1 MNVLRHPCSCP
12 PTARRNFRT
21 LSNLS
26 PVISLI
32 LALILVAAQSLYAE
46 SGLPTREEVQQT
58 LDELSSIT
66 GFRIKHPVVF
76 ESITRD
82 QINRYLQERIK
93 EVAKPEELRAEELTL
108 KKFGFVPET
117 FDLRKN
123 TIDLLTEQAAAFY
136 DFHRKKLFISDWA
149 QTSMRDV
156 ALIHELAHALADQS
170 FSLEKFTRKVEQ
182 DSEKSL
188 ARQAVVEGQAMWL
201 TNAVIDR
208 RAGRART
215 TQETEDGAEPSG
227 KFPVFDQAPL
237 YIRENLIFP
246 YTAGE
251 RFQDAVYNKDQQAA
265 LAEVFRVPPVSSQQV
280 LHPDKY
286 FARVMPL
293 LPVLPKDPKGVKRF
307 AEGVLGEL
315 DHSVLLRQYTTTDD
329 AQEVAPKLSGSQYRL
344 LEEKKDKRIEL
355 VYASEWSDTATAQRY
370 FHLYR
375 KVLQGKW
382 KKLRVASESD
392 SFLTGE
398 GDDGWFRVN
407 IERNIVRSTEGWEN
421 PLP

>member
-1 MNVLRHPCSCP
+1 MNSLLHRDVK
-12 PTARRNFRT
+12 RT
-21 LSNLS
+21 LLRLLIPLVLLS
-26 PVISLI
+26 ARCV
-32 LALILVAAQSLYAE
+32 VAA

-58 LDELSSIT
+58 LGELSAIT
-66 GFRIKHPVVF
+66 GFPIKHPVAF
-76 ESITRD
+76 ESITRE
-82 QINRYLQERIK
+82 QINRYLQDRIK
-93 EVAKPEELRAEELTL
+93 EVTKPSELRAEELTL
-108 KKFGFVPET
+108 KKFGFVPQN

-170 FSLEKFTRKVEQ
+170 FSLEKFTKKVEQ

-201 TNAVIDR
+201 TDAVIAR
-208 RAGRART
+208 RAGRDKVRL
-215 TQETEDGAEPSG
+215 ESENNESEPSG

-246 YTAGE
+246 YSAGE
-251 RFQDAVYNKDQQAA
+251 RFQDAVYEKQQQAA
-265 LAEVFRVPPVSSQQV
+265 LSEVFRNPPVSSQQV

-286 FARVMPL
+286 FAHSV
-293 LPVLPKDPKGVKRF
+293 PVIPDLPKDPKGVKRF

-315 DHSVLLRQYTTTDD
+315 DHSVLLRQYTTPDD
-329 AQEVAPKLSGSQYRL
+329 AQDVAPKLSGSQYRL
-344 LEEKKDKRIEL
+344 LEGRKDKRVEL
-355 VYASEWSDTATAQRY
+355 VYASEWSDAPTAQRF

-375 KVLQGKW
+375 KILEGKW
-382 KKLRVASESD
+382 KKLQMASETETVM
-392 SFLTGE
+392 TGE
-398 GDDGWFRVN
+398 GDDGWFRVKL
-407 IERNIVRSTEGWEN
+407 EGNIVRSTEGWEK
-421 PLP
+421 PVE